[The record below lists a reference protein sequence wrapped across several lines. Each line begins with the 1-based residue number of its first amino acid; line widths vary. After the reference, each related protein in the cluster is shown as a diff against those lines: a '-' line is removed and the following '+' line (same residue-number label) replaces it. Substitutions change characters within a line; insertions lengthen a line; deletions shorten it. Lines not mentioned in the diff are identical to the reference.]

1 MANLLKLSETTHF
14 SSSIANHVDL
24 IMLQTGHDS
33 SQTLGN
39 IQHETRKVL
48 LLELLQDSRVLL
60 KLVLS
65 LRKGLE
71 VDFFSISMK
80 LFWKGFK
87 LHSLYHENVRSL
99 K

>member
-14 SSSIANHVDL
+14 SSSIANHVVL
-24 IMLQTGHDS
+24 IMLQTRHDS

-48 LLELLQDSRVLL
+48 LLKLLQDSSVLL
-60 KLVLS
+60 KPVLS

-71 VDFFSISMK
+71 VDLFSISMT
-80 LFWKGFK
+80 LFLNGFK
-87 LHSLYHENVRSL
+87 LHSL
-99 K
+99 